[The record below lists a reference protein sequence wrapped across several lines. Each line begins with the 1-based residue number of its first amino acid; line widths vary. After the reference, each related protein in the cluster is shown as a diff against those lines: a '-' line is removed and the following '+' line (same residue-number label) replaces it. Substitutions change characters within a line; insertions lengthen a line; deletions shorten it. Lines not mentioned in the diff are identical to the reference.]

1 MSLRTYYK
9 RSVMTLLPLH
19 VAFVWILKMHPRLQG
34 LSFAALTIG
43 ALVPDIEV
51 VFSYLFGLSVFCGW
65 DFPCTLAPDRLV
77 LHSIVGALTFDVFL
91 TFIFV
96 KVIGLMK
103 PERFGIFGFSNVAF
117 SWQFYSSAAIGSMSH
132 VIIDWMHHTANPIFW
147 PFMVGQPASYYVDGL
162 LMPFMSVFAASFM
175 VAIIAS
181 AIMIF
186 LVIRSLAQSNYSF
199 SELMFNPKVVLS
211 LISQS
216 LSKDR

>member
-1 MSLRTYYK
+1 
-9 RSVMTLLPLH
+9 MTLLPLH
-19 VAFVWILKMHPRLQG
+19 VAFVWILKVHPRLQE
-34 LSFAALTIG
+34 LSFAALTVG

-77 LHSIVGALTFDVFL
+77 LHSLVGALTFDVFL
-91 TFIFV
+91 TFFFV

-103 PERFGIFGFSNVAF
+103 PERFGIFGFSNVRF
-117 SWQFYSSAAIGSMSH
+117 NWQFYLSAAIGSISH

-162 LMPFMSVFAASFM
+162 LLPFMSVFAASFI

-181 AIMIF
+181 AIMIL
-186 LVIRSLAQSNYSF
+186 LVIRSLAQSDYSF
-199 SELMFNPKVVLS
+199 SELMFNPRVVLS

-216 LSKDR
+216 LTKDR